1 MKKTALT
8 ITLAFS
14 ALLAFSQ
21 QSTPTKKTTEYTQE
35 VKPLDSIIHVSISP
49 SNLKEIYSILT
60 NVITTL
66 ESSDT
71 PSKKT
76 KEIKT
81 QLEGLAQFLSTRQ
94 PKKDK

>member
-8 ITLAFS
+8 ITLAFT

-21 QSTPTKKTTEYTQE
+21 DVKQSKQPITPRQE
-35 VKPLDSIIHVSISP
+35 VKPSDSLINVSISP
-49 SNLKEIYSILT
+49 QNLKDIYGILT

-66 ESSDT
+66 ENSDA

-94 PKKDK
+94 PKKEK